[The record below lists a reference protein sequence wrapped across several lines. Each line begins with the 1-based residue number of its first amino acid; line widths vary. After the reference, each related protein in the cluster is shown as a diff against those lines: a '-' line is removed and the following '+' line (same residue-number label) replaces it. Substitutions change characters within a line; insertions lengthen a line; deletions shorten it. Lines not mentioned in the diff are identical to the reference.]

1 MQDKY
6 ISIVSSLKPV
16 SITSVCVCVVSCEH
30 TRTGTHIGA
39 ASARTAMLMH
49 APGAYATLF
58 VIPFPGGHLQSIMSR
73 AKELN
78 IFSYTTK
85 LLVILFRFLAK
96 YSLNR
101 VRLFCLLDKGFPTS
115 GYKERVSF
123 HFHLLASP
131 LFFLCIVFSG
141 CMHNN
146 LVLNASFADN
156 PEKSQCTRA
165 EQ

>member
-1 MQDKY
+1 M
-6 ISIVSSLKPV
+6 
-16 SITSVCVCVVSCEH
+16 CVCVVSCEH

-73 AKELN
+73 AKEFN

-96 YSLNR
+96 YALNR
-101 VRLFCLLDKGFPTS
+101 VRLFCLLDKGLSTS
-115 GYKERVSF
+115 GYKERVF
-123 HFHLLASP
+123 FIFIYWLHP
-131 LFFLCIVFSG
+131 FFLCIVFSG

>member
-6 ISIVSSLKPV
+6 ISNVSSLKPV
-16 SITSVCVCVVSCEH
+16 SITPVCVCMCVVSCEH

-101 VRLFCLLDKGFPTS
+101 VRLFCLLDKGLHTS
-115 GYKERVSF
+115 GYKEQVSF

-131 LFFLCIVFSG
+131 LFTCVSFFLAACIIIWY
-141 CMHNN
+141 
-146 LVLNASFADN
+146 
-156 PEKSQCTRA
+156 
-165 EQ
+165 